1 MLTLTNQFACFDES
15 KTIVTVRKE
24 YDFFT
29 DDFPS
34 ARGGADVARDAV
46 QELQKTKVDGVVS
59 EDISSDSPKNDSS
72 VSKPSHIPLE
82 NETIA
87 LEAPFAPYNNEVVIS
102 QIPSSS
108 RADSRVVRK
117 SPPPPKTATRTYT
130 TPLANEPLLTGIPT
144 DAPVLLVIGAPG
156 AQKANIAR
164 YLAQKYEGFLF
175 LSMGVLLRAK
185 VSAESRDELWQR
197 VERKMDQGEPVPM
210 KLCRELLYHQL
221 HRYGKT
227 SWGFVIEGYPRT
239 EAQLVDIQSVLKR
252 IDIAILIDCTEQF
265 CIDTLSRRFRD
276 GSEVRPDDSPNVVK
290 RRLALFKQNTLPML
304 KLLDESGLL
313 RVVGNPF
320 FLLHYVVNNVLHA
333 SYERYFPNLAQGRAI
348 CYLIPTANE
357 YYESTKES

>member
-1 MLTLTNQFACFDES
+1 MLTLTNQFVCFDES
-15 KTIVTVRKE
+15 KAIVTVRKE

-34 ARGGADVARDAV
+34 VCGGADVARDAV

-59 EDISSDSPKNDSS
+59 ENISSDSPKNDSS

-117 SPPPPKTATRTYT
+117 SPPPPKS
-130 TPLANEPLLTGIPT
+130 
-144 DAPVLLVIGAPG
+144 APG

-164 YLAQKYEGFLF
+164 CLAQKYEGFLF

-197 VERKMDQGEPVPM
+197 VERKMDEGEPVPM

-239 EAQLVDIQSVLKR
+239 EAQLVDIQSVTHCR
-252 IDIAILIDCTEQF
+252 GGFEMA
-265 CIDTLSRRFRD
+265 
-276 GSEVRPDDSPNVVK
+276 VK
-290 RRLALFKQNTLPML
+290 YGQ
-304 KLLDESGLL
+304 
-313 RVVGNPF
+313 V
-320 FLLHYVVNNVLHA
+320 
-333 SYERYFPNLAQGRAI
+333 
-348 CYLIPTANE
+348 
-357 YYESTKES
+357 